1 MYYDHFVLP
10 FSIGLGFLL
19 VFIIIKFLIWIF
31 RMPAHDI
38 RKFFRGVFSLKLFK
52 AGWEMIRE
60 GLLHRNMYRVN
71 PLLGYMHMSFAFGWF
86 MLIAM
91 GNLETRMLSGSEMN
105 PPYYPIFFKY
115 FEMQPLAWQWAG
127 VFSFIMDLLLLY
139 VLSGF
144 VLVLIKRIRR
154 RFFGMKRA
162 TKHRLFDR
170 IAMASLWMIFPFR
183 LLAES
188 VTAGLFHNGSFM
200 TQPLGD
206 MLAGALPLEAW
217 LMPSWWAY
225 SCALGFFFMAVP
237 FSRYMHIPTEL
248 LLIMF
253 RHFGI
258 RPTRNYDIF
267 TEVEVN
273 SCPRCGVCIDK
284 CQISSA
290 AGIHNIQPLY
300 LMSDIRTHK
309 HRQEIIQN
317 CLMCG
322 RCQQYCPVGIHT
334 ENVRLTQRL
343 QLRDDNTRN
352 FSYLKN
358 GHADETE
365 VLYFAGC
372 MGHLTP
378 AVKRS
383 MQLLLEDAGIRYRFI
398 DEDGSICCGRPL
410 MLAGEVESARRL
422 MEKNVAL
429 FKATGARV
437 LVTSCPIC
445 YKVFREDY
453 PLTMEVMHHTAFLN
467 QLVKEGRLRIEKS
480 AEKLVYHDPCDL
492 GRGSGEYRAPR
503 ELLAATGELLE
514 PHYTERYSLCCG
526 GALGN
531 FQLNYDTRE
540 KITNDALR
548 VLLAP
553 RPDKLI
559 TACPLC
565 KKTFAKSSTAPV
577 LDIAEWLASSLT
589 RQE

>member
-1 MYYDHFVLP
+1 
-10 FSIGLGFLL
+10 
-19 VFIIIKFLIWIF
+19 
-31 RMPAHDI
+31 
-38 RKFFRGVFSLKLFK
+38 
-52 AGWEMIRE
+52 
-60 GLLHRNMYRVN
+60 
-71 PLLGYMHMSFAFGWF
+71 
-86 MLIAM
+86 
-91 GNLETRMLSGSEMN
+91 
-105 PPYYPIFFKY
+105 
-115 FEMQPLAWQWAG
+115 
-127 VFSFIMDLLLLY
+127 
-139 VLSGF
+139 
-144 VLVLIKRIRR
+144 
-154 RFFGMKRA
+154 
-162 TKHRLFDR
+162 
-170 IAMASLWMIFPFR
+170 
-183 LLAES
+183 
-188 VTAGLFHNGSFM
+188 
-200 TQPLGD
+200 
-206 MLAGALPLEAW
+206 
-217 LMPSWWAY
+217 
-225 SCALGFFFMAVP
+225 
-237 FSRYMHIPTEL
+237 
-248 LLIMF
+248 
-253 RHFGI
+253 
-258 RPTRNYDIF
+258 
-267 TEVEVN
+267 
-273 SCPRCGVCIDK
+273 
-284 CQISSA
+284 
-290 AGIHNIQPLY
+290 
-300 LMSDIRTHK
+300 
-309 HRQEIIQN
+309 
-317 CLMCG
+317 
-322 RCQQYCPVGIHT
+322 
-334 ENVRLTQRL
+334 
-343 QLRDDNTRN
+343 
-352 FSYLKN
+352 
-358 GHADETE
+358 
-365 VLYFAGC
+365 